1 MEEAAAE
8 TGSPSIQ
15 LSAEPGSE
23 AAACFSWRDGWEVLR
38 FFSSLFVT
46 FQRTSGLVWK
56 PKKKTKK
63 EKKTKKK
70 KRGTPT
76 SCWPSTEDS

>member
-38 FFSSLFVT
+38 FFSSLLVT
-46 FQRTSGLVWK
+46 FPADLWACMD
-56 PKKKTKK
+56 TKEEDQEG
-63 EKKTKKK
+63 EKDEEEEEE
-70 KRGTPT
+70 G
-76 SCWPSTEDS
+76 DAHQLLAF